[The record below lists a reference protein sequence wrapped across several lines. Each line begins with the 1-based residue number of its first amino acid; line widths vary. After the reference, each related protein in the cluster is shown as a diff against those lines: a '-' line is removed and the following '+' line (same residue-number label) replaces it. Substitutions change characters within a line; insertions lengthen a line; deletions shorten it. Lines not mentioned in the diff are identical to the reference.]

1 MKNVILI
8 CALSAV
14 AIMSIGLFLYD
25 YIPSGLTVTKAS
37 QYETSSSTTEVLSD
51 SKEAESLLTSQST
64 STDSESGSTSSVQTN
79 IVLREY
85 TISKSD
91 LAMYQSSGDL
101 QQGRA
106 DPFAE
111 VQAQPENGDGQSPN
125 GNNSNTSSQEPF
137 FDKGNRK

>member
-37 QYETSSSTTEVLSD
+37 QYETSSSTTEILSD
-51 SKEAESLLTSQST
+51 SKDAQALLTTQST

-111 VQAQPENGDGQSPN
+111 VQAQPQP
-125 GNNSNTSSQEPF
+125 
-137 FDKGNRK
+137 R